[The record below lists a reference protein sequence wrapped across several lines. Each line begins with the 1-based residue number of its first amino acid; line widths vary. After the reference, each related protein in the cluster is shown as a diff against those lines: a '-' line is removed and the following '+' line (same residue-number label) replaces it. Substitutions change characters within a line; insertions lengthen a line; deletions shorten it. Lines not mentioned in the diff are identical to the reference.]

1 MSSTKKFS
9 EDDILAL
16 AIQEI
21 AADQEEDD
29 VEGLNPDNS
38 ILDEELHQKDKNS
51 QARDHKIVKCKI
63 CGDQQEWYSF
73 GSFPNGTKKWVDE
86 FGSICNGRMCARC
99 NRDRAKG
106 TMRRIRGERTGEI
119 DS

>member
-21 AADQEEDD
+21 AADQDEDLDD
-29 VEGLNPDNS
+29 VAS
-38 ILDEELHQKDKNS
+38 VLDEELEQKEKN
-51 QARDHKIVKCKI
+51 QKARDTKIVNCKI
-63 CGDQQEWYSF
+63 CGDQQEWFSF